1 MTLEGE
7 EKHEDDA
14 SPRSKTSGADSF
26 LDELEE
32 EGRRLEASLPNGAA
46 GMSAADLIAAA
57 VAGASD
63 DGGFDYMAPLNTVA
77 VVAMGK
83 KASESTKN
91 ETAAAAVGG
100 DGAAP
105 GSPRGSSSSAT
116 SASAPVPGGEPQV
129 VQAGGVAPPSSG
141 VPPGRGASSSA
152 TAGSAVRPE
161 LAHSGGSPSTPVSVH
176 PAFATPPSGAL
187 LPPASVRQSN
197 RERLAAAVGT
207 GDFELVDP
215 AKLVLVVDSLME
227 AAEDTIARL
236 GQQYDSVSRR
246 ALESCDDA
254 EYSQWEARADK
265 LLAQRS
271 LEQGWL
277 SYLRAQRPVV
287 AQARAGPSASGE
299 PSPQKETASKRQLL
313 RVRWGD
319 EVCGGNVYPCA
330 GLYVGEARD
339 DRHVGRRHREMGSQ
353 HLRLP
358 PVKLARTRAVDC
370 RSAGRVPVGQLVGAA
385 RGL

>member
-1 MTLEGE
+1 
-7 EKHEDDA
+7 
-14 SPRSKTSGADSF
+14 
-26 LDELEE
+26 
-32 EGRRLEASLPNGAA
+32 
-46 GMSAADLIAAA
+46 LIAAA

-63 DGGFDYMAPLNTVA
+63 DGGFEYMAPSNTVA
-77 VVAMGK
+77 VVAMGTK
-83 KASESTKN
+83 PEASESTKN

-116 SASAPVPGGEPQV
+116 SASAPVPGGKPLV
-129 VQAGGVAPPSSG
+129 VQAGGVAPPRSG

-152 TAGSAVRPE
+152 TAGSAVRPA
-161 LAHSGGSPSTPVSVH
+161 LAQSGGSPSTPVSVH
-176 PAFATPPSGAL
+176 PAFTTPPSGAL
-187 LPPASVRQSN
+187 LPPAGVRPSN

-227 AAEDTIARL
+227 ATEDTIARL
-236 GQQYDSVSRR
+236 GQQHDSVSRR
-246 ALESCDDA
+246 ALESCDDT

-287 AQARAGPSASGE
+287 ARAGPSASGA
-299 PSPQKETASKRQLL
+299 PSPTKEAASKRQLL
-313 RVRWGD
+313 RVTKFA
-319 EVCGGNVYPCA
+319 EKMY
-330 GLYVGEARD
+330 
-339 DRHVGRRHREMGSQ
+339 
-353 HLRLP
+353 
-358 PVKLARTRAVDC
+358 TII
-370 RSAGRVPVGQLVGAA
+370 
-385 RGL
+385 

>member
-1 MTLEGE
+1 
-7 EKHEDDA
+7 
-14 SPRSKTSGADSF
+14 
-26 LDELEE
+26 
-32 EGRRLEASLPNGAA
+32 
-46 GMSAADLIAAA
+46 
-57 VAGASD
+57 
-63 DGGFDYMAPLNTVA
+63 
-77 VVAMGK
+77 
-83 KASESTKN
+83 
-91 ETAAAAVGG
+91 
-100 DGAAP
+100 
-105 GSPRGSSSSAT
+105 
-116 SASAPVPGGEPQV
+116 V

-152 TAGSAVRPE
+152 TAGSAVHPE

-271 LEQGWL
+271 LEQHHRGEFALVQVRGPGL
-277 SYLRAQRPVV
+277 SCLRPRFKLPLPTLIRGQWHLNP
-287 AQARAGPSASGE
+287 GSAA
-299 PSPQKETASKRQLL
+299 P
-313 RVRWGD
+313 
-319 EVCGGNVYPCA
+319 
-330 GLYVGEARD
+330 
-339 DRHVGRRHREMGSQ
+339 
-353 HLRLP
+353 
-358 PVKLARTRAVDC
+358 
-370 RSAGRVPVGQLVGAA
+370 
-385 RGL
+385 